1 MTTFEQFR
9 VFLTLFEEGDIIT
22 RKEIL
27 SNKFGGIT
35 SIDNYR
41 NWFTKA
47 GYLKWIKRGQ
57 YELIKGPDDGLS
69 SRDLR
74 KEAYP
79 HYKNWSEYFYLKK
92 D

>member
-1 MTTFEQFR
+1 MTSFEKFR
-9 VFLTLFEEGDIIT
+9 IFLNSFEIDDSIT
-22 RKEIL
+22 RKEIM
-27 SNKFGGIT
+27 SKEFGLNV

-47 GYLKWIKRGQ
+47 GYLKWISPGKYQ
-57 YELIKGPDDGLS
+57 LVKYPKYLT

-79 HYKNWSEYFYLKK
+79 HYKNWYEYRHLNKV
-92 D
+92 